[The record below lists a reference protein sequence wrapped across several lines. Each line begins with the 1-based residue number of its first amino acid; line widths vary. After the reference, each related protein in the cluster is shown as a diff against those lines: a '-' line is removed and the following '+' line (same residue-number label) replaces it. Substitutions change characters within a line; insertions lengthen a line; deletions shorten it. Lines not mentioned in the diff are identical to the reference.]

1 MSSVLGYHHHHH
13 LQQQQQQQQQKPFS
27 DSDSDSDS
35 DTTNSQNQH
44 SADLTNSIFKS
55 YFEHANHQS
64 LQPTQHDL
72 TKIKSFLTS
81 SSSGALS
88 CLICLER
95 IKTSDPTWSCTSLC
109 YAVFHLICIQ
119 SWARQAS
126 DLSALRASTRLPI
139 SSDKAAESSTWNCP
153 KCRSDYSRSKIPRNY
168 LCFCGKVENPPN
180 DPWILPHSCGEICN
194 RQLKNN
200 CGHCCLLL
208 CHPGPCPSCPK
219 LVKATCFCGKT
230 TDVKRCGYKLFS
242 CNNICNKSLD
252 CGIHSCKQICHDG
265 PCPPCNARGV
275 YKCSCG
281 RKVEERECCE
291 REFRCENPC
300 EKLLACGKHV
310 CERGCHFG
318 ECGDCPLQGKRAC
331 PCGKRLYEGM
341 ACDIVV
347 PLCGGTCDKMLSCGF
362 HRCHER
368 CHRGPCIETCRIV
381 VTKLC
386 RCGGMKKEVPCYQ
399 DLACERKCQRMRD
412 CGRHACKRRCCDGD
426 CPPCGEICGKRLR
439 CKNHKCPAPCHRGAC
454 SPCPVMFTISCAC
467 GETHFEVPCG
477 TEKDQK
483 PPKCRKSCGISPLC
497 RHGSDSKPHKCHY
510 GACPPCRLLCD
521 EEYPCSHKCK
531 LRCHGPR
538 PPPNPDFT
546 LRPKKKKPNHQ
557 SESTPGTP
565 CPPCPEL
572 VWRPCLGQHIGA
584 ERMMV
589 CSNRTQFSCENL
601 CGSPLSCGNH
611 YCTKTCHALKSQSS
625 TSLVQYKRSDS
636 CEECHLP
643 CEKERKPACR
653 HSCPLPCHPGD
664 CPPCKVLVKRSCY
677 CGSMVHVFEC
687 IYYNN
692 LSEKEQMAAR
702 SCGGSCHRK
711 LPNCTHLC
719 PKTCHPGQCPS
730 PEKCAKKVT
739 VRCQCQTLKKEMP
752 CQEVQEAYHKA
763 GSDPKDI
770 SKSHFGLGLLPCN
783 SGCKSKAQVV
793 DQELH
798 LRKSKDLE
806 EKVPATEIHPPK
818 RRKRRE
824 HLQETK
830 KTSQLQKIAATMKWL
845 LVIVTLVVTLV
856 AAAYFGYKG
865 LMWLSDWMNEVEEQQ
880 RHRRRHPRI

>member
-1 MSSVLGYHHHHH
+1 VTSLPALNLFFHLQPNQTHHPRNRKMSSALGYHHHHH
-13 LQQQQQQQQQKPFS
+13 LQQEQQQQQKPFS
-27 DSDSDSDS
+27 DSDSYSDSDS

-180 DPWILPHSCGEICN
+180 DPWILSHSCGEICN

-242 CNNICNKSLD
+242 CNNICKKSLD

-386 RCGGMKKEVPCYQ
+386 RCGGMKKEV
-399 DLACERKCQRMRD
+399 
-412 CGRHACKRRCCDGD
+412 
-426 CPPCGEICGKRLR
+426 
-439 CKNHKCPAPCHRGAC
+439 
-454 SPCPVMFTISCAC
+454 
-467 GETHFEVPCG
+467 
-477 TEKDQK
+477 
-483 PPKCRKSCGISPLC
+483 
-497 RHGSDSKPHKCHY
+497 
-510 GACPPCRLLCD
+510 
-521 EEYPCSHKCK
+521 
-531 LRCHGPR
+531 
-538 PPPNPDFT
+538 
-546 LRPKKKKPNHQ
+546 
-557 SESTPGTP
+557 
-565 CPPCPEL
+565 
-572 VWRPCLGQHIGA
+572 
-584 ERMMV
+584 
-589 CSNRTQFSCENL
+589 
-601 CGSPLSCGNH
+601 
-611 YCTKTCHALKSQSS
+611 
-625 TSLVQYKRSDS
+625 
-636 CEECHLP
+636 
-643 CEKERKPACR
+643 
-653 HSCPLPCHPGD
+653 
-664 CPPCKVLVKRSCY
+664 
-677 CGSMVHVFEC
+677 
-687 IYYNN
+687 
-692 LSEKEQMAAR
+692 
-702 SCGGSCHRK
+702 
-711 LPNCTHLC
+711 
-719 PKTCHPGQCPS
+719 
-730 PEKCAKKVT
+730 
-739 VRCQCQTLKKEMP
+739 
-752 CQEVQEAYHKA
+752 
-763 GSDPKDI
+763 
-770 SKSHFGLGLLPCN
+770 
-783 SGCKSKAQVV
+783 
-793 DQELH
+793 
-798 LRKSKDLE
+798 
-806 EKVPATEIHPPK
+806 
-818 RRKRRE
+818 
-824 HLQETK
+824 
-830 KTSQLQKIAATMKWL
+830 KTS
-845 LVIVTLVVTLV
+845 
-856 AAAYFGYKG
+856 F
-865 LMWLSDWMNEVEEQQ
+865 LSLAL
-880 RHRRRHPRI
+880 